1 MEKFIIGIA
10 VGGLC
15 GALLV
20 ANNYKMRALV
30 KKGQEEVQKKLDDML
45 DEKLDDMEQQGSASE
60 FQLPPTIS
68 RLDLPKNSQHHS
80 HTLPLMS

>member
-30 KKGQEEVQKKLDDML
+30 KKGHEEVQKKLDDML
-45 DEKLDDMEQQGSASE
+45 DEKLDDMEQQAKETVKDVKRFGKKLGKKMKEKAES
-60 FQLPPTIS
+60 LT
-68 RLDLPKNSQHHS
+68 DK
-80 HTLPLMS
+80 